1 MSTFLGA
8 FNNHLGDFIDD
19 LLTIFPSDIDLKT
32 VRKAFLTLKKIN
44 PQAII
49 RIWQKY
55 SAKYASQ
62 IEQGDISFFIENKY
76 DKELDNVKDGDEVND
91 IIERLREPV
100 RNMDE
105 KNKDKAMKYIQNLTK
120 ISRLYYANS
129 K

>member
-19 LLTIFPSDIDLKT
+19 LLSIFPNDIDLKT
-32 VRKAFLTLKKIN
+32 VRKAFSTLRRLN
-44 PQAII
+44 PRAII
-49 RIWQKY
+49 RIWHEY

-62 IEQGDISFFIENKY
+62 IEQGDITFFIENKY
-76 DKELDNVKDGDEVND
+76 DKELNSLKEGDEVND

-100 RNMDE
+100 RNMDD
-105 KNKDKAMKYIQNLTK
+105 KNKHKAMKYIQNLTK
-120 ISRLYYANS
+120 ISELYYANS

>member
-19 LLTIFPSDIDLKT
+19 LLILFPDDIDLKT

-44 PQAII
+44 PRAII
-49 RIWQKY
+49 RMWHEY
-55 SAKYASQ
+55 STKYASQ
-62 IEQGDISFFIENKY
+62 IEQGDISFFIENEY
-76 DKELDNVKDGDEVND
+76 DKDLKVLEDGKQVND
-91 IIERLREPV
+91 IIERLRDPV
-100 RNMDE
+100 RNMDK

-120 ISRLYYANS
+120 ISGLYYVNS